1 MPRKLARVAIVGV
14 LAMATLLYGALE
26 KHVTVRIEG
35 KPISVRTYADT
46 VAGALDRAGVT
57 VGPDDRVVPSR
68 STAIHEGSVIQ
79 VFRAKAITLLLDGT
93 PRRVIVTGLT
103 VQQVLDEVA
112 VRGRLADF
120 VHPSR
125 GARVSP
131 GMTIVYDR
139 AVEVTVAYDGHVE
152 PVVTNATSVATVV
165 KELGIALGARDRL
178 DPAPATTPAAGMQIK
193 VLRVGLRSETQM
205 VTLPFTTILR
215 RQVNLEYGLRK
226 LVQTGQTGLRRVRY
240 ESKYVNG
247 VLTSRRVLGSTLLR
261 APRDRIIAIGAGF
274 PGCVCNRGTQTG
286 SATWYSQ
293 AQGLSAAHP
302 WLPLGT
308 VVRVENLANGKWV
321 NVVIRDRGPYG
332 SGRIID
338 LSDEAFRRIA
348 SLSSGVIKV
357 RIRW

>member
-1 MPRKLARVAIVGV
+1 MPKKVARVAIVAM
-14 LAMATLLYGALE
+14 LAAATLAYGALE
-26 KHVTVRIEG
+26 KRVTVRIEG
-35 KPISVRTYADT
+35 KPVSVRTYADT
-46 VAGALDRAGVT
+46 VGGVLERAGVT
-57 VGPDDRVVPSR
+57 IGPDDRVVPAR
-68 STAIHEGSVIQ
+68 TASIHQGSVIR
-79 VFRAKAITLLLDGT
+79 VFRAKAITILLDGK

-112 VRGRLADF
+112 VRGQLADF

-139 AVEVTVAYDGHVE
+139 AVEVTVAWDGRTE
-152 PVVTNATSVATVV
+152 PVVTNATTVGEVV
-165 KELGIALGARDRL
+165 KELGVSLGARDRL
-178 DPAPATTPAAGMQIK
+178 DPAPATTPASGMQIK
-193 VLRVGLRSETQM
+193 VLRVGIRNETEMQ
-205 VTLPFTTILR
+205 TLPFETILR
-215 RQVNLEYGLRK
+215 RQLNLEYGLRR
-226 LVQTGQTGLRRVRY
+226 LVQNGQTGLRRVRY
-240 ESKYVNG
+240 QSRYVNG
-247 VLTSRRVLGSTLLR
+247 VLVSRKILGASTLR
-261 APRDRIIAIGAGF
+261 PPQPRIIAIGAGF
-274 PGCVCNRGTQTG
+274 PGCVCNRGSQSG
-286 SATWYSQ
+286 DATWYSQ